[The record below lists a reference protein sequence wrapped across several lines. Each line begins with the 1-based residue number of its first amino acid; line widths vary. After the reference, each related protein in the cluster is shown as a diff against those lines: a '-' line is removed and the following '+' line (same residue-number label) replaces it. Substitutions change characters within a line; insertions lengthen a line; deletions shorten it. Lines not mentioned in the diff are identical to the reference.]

1 MQKSE
6 PNIQVKKK
14 EMVRQPE
21 VHFFSNT
28 FEHEPSISAPKHA
41 NSTPIIQSLALYTR
55 LDMQLKCKDSMI
67 SHGKENRTENA
78 ISFVL
83 GCGIFAAMSL
93 CRLNTETLHKT
104 HHSSTKRTHIFQT
117 SNLTVRKQKQCSEES
132 IDVHSRCRIKNIRG
146 NNSIFGP

>member
-14 EMVRQPE
+14 MVRQLE

-67 SHGKENRTENA
+67 SHRKENRTEKCN
-78 ISFVL
+78 F
-83 GCGIFAAMSL
+83 F
-93 CRLNTETLHKT
+93 
-104 HHSSTKRTHIFQT
+104 
-117 SNLTVRKQKQCSEES
+117 CSWL
-132 IDVHSRCRIKNIRG
+132 RN
-146 NNSIFGP
+146 FF